1 MEHPVT
7 LEKSDKAQTNIKL
20 DLEVEQQKQVK
31 LLQLTELES
40 QLSSCRKEREA
51 TKRQL
56 QAVQDE
62 IGSTGLDNQLLL

>member
-1 MEHPVT
+1 LEHPVT